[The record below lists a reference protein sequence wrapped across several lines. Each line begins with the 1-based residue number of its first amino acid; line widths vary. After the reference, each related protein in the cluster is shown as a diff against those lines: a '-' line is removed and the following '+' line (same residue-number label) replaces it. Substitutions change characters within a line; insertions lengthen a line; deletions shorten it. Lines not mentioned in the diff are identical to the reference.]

1 MLVYHGTNADIEE
14 IDLTRGNR
22 YKDFGQGFYV
32 TPDLATAQRMAR
44 KKADLFKGDPVVI
57 CYELNETVLNGDKLN
72 VLIFPEKAS
81 TEWINFI
88 SKNRSR
94 RSTEPPY
101 SYDMVKG
108 PIADD
113 GVALQLGRLKLHAD
127 EAEQIALD
135 LQDKFLDQQIC
146 FRTQRSLS
154 YLKKVSVCE
163 LK

>member
-14 IDLTRGNR
+14 IDFTKGTR

-32 TPDLATAQRMAR
+32 TPDLETARRMAR
-44 KKADLFKGDPVVI
+44 KKVDLFKGEPIVI
-57 CYELNETVLNGDKLN
+57 CYELDESAFDTDNLN

-81 TEWINFI
+81 TEWINFV
-88 SKNRSR
+88 SNNRNR
-94 RSTEPPY
+94 HSTQPPHC
-101 SYDMVKG
+101 YDMVKG

-113 GVALQLGRLKLHAD
+113 GVALQLGRLRLHAD